1 MRKGKSSEASWLE
14 MVEGDYTVLTDLC
27 VHPHRTASGYLYRVA
42 TYIERRKGAISTLL
56 MVTLSVCL
64 E

>member
-14 MVEGDYTVLTDLC
+14 KVEGDYRVLTDLC

-42 TYIERRKGAISTLL
+42 TYIERKGAISTLL